1 VIVSILFFDDTNI
14 VCFLRH
20 TNDKKRLLLNEN
32 IRLVMKAYERKY
44 YKTLFSNFLL
54 IYKIS

>member
-1 VIVSILFFDDTNI
+1 VSILFFDDTNI